1 MQIDDRLTE
10 SSGTFFYSGMSM
22 LVRLPLEQARRD
34 HAAGLHTASL
44 VTGYPGSPLASYDL
58 QLAKARTL
66 LEQHDIKLMPAG
78 SEEQAAT
85 ALIGTQ
91 MLDEHPSSGIV
102 GVNGFWYGKGPGAD
116 RSGDA
121 FKHGNFAGT
130 SRHGAVVILS
140 GEDHDAKSS
149 TMPFQQDFAF
159 VSAGIP
165 ILYPS
170 SISEFRSLG
179 LHAIAMS
186 RILRVLGSVKAY
198 VGLVRNGEVTGQR
211 TPVGILPARDELNL
225 DGVQAAPE
233 DLDKILT
240 IDTDRWRDEM
250 ERREHHL
257 AQFHDLP
264 AEIWQAHHRIATGLH
279 DAH

>member
-1 MQIDDRLTE
+1 
-10 SSGTFFYSGMSM
+10 
-22 LVRLPLEQARRD
+22 
-34 HAAGLHTASL
+34 
-44 VTGYPGSPLASYDL
+44 
-58 QLAKARTL
+58 
-66 LEQHDIKLMPAG
+66 
-78 SEEQAAT
+78 
-85 ALIGTQ
+85 
-91 MLDEHPSSGIV
+91 
-102 GVNGFWYGKGPGAD
+102 
-116 RSGDA
+116 
-121 FKHGNFAGT
+121 
-130 SRHGAVVILS
+130 
-140 GEDHDAKSS
+140 
-149 TMPFQQDFAF
+149 
-159 VSAGIP
+159 
-165 ILYPS
+165 
-170 SISEFRSLG
+170 
-179 LHAIAMS
+179 
-186 RILRVLGSVKAY
+186 VLGSVKAY